1 MINKIIN
8 KIKSLFIKKPN
19 INITKT
25 HLTLTEM
32 SEFIN
37 MVVEMCFVQDV
48 EGDDIDYS
56 PIWKEITIL
65 NCFADYYTDYKAT
78 DDIEANYLIYKD
90 LNPWKS
96 NIDQEQFVSMIVAI
110 DEMIEFRRDKLL
122 QSQTPLAEL
131 IGEITKIVKGLGDN
145 FDMDAIGGLVD
156 TLDDLGKIDVS
167 NIVGVLKSQQK
178 LEPQNKGNV
187 E

>member
-37 MVVEMCFVQDV
+37 MVVEMCFLQDV

-145 FDMDAIGGLVD
+145 FDMDAIGELTKKLGSMGEIDEKSLVNEV
-156 TLDDLGKIDVS
+156 LQFQRKNDV
-167 NIVGVLKSQQK
+167 K
-178 LEPQNKGNV
+178 
-187 E
+187 

>member
-8 KIKSLFIKKPN
+8 KIKSLFKNRTK

-32 SEFIN
+32 NEFIN
-37 MVVEMCFVQDV
+37 MVVEMCFMQDI

-56 PIWKEITIL
+56 PIWKEVSIL
-65 NCFADYYTDYKAT
+65 NCFAEYYTDYKAT
-78 DDIEANYLIYKD
+78 GDIEANYLTYKD

-96 NIDQEQFVSMIVAI
+96 NIDQEQYASMLVAI
-110 DEMIEFRRDKLL
+110 DEMIDYRKEKLL

-131 IGEITKIVKGLGDN
+131 LGEITKIIKGLGNN
-145 FDMDAIGGLVD
+145 FDIDTIGKLTKKLGSMGEIDEKSLVNEV
-156 TLDDLGKIDVS
+156 LQFQRKEDV
-167 NIVGVLKSQQK
+167 K
-178 LEPQNKGNV
+178 
-187 E
+187 